1 MPERTVYKYHTQGY
15 TLTSTVGGAS
25 GDLLYTCP
33 PNYNGTVR
41 FLHVSN
47 SASSTNSVTIEFYH
61 VEENTYHYI
70 IRNATLAGNALLN
83 LVNGGYFFM
92 HAGDKL
98 IASAS
103 NPTDV
108 DIMVSVE
115 EEPAQFTFTGA

>member
-15 TLTSTVGGAS
+15 TLSSTVGGAS

-47 SASSTNSVTIEFYH
+47 SAASTSTVSIQFYH
-61 VEENTYHYI
+61 AEENDYKYI
-70 IRNATLAGNALLN
+70 IRDATLSGNSLLN

-98 IASAS
+98 VASAS
-103 NPTDV
+103 NPTAV

>member
-25 GDLLYTCP
+25 GDLLYTCH
-33 PNYNGTVR
+33 PNYNSTIR

-47 SASSTNSVTIEFYH
+47 RAATTSSVSIQFYH
-61 VEENTYHYI
+61 AEENDYKYI
-70 IRNATLAGNALLN
+70 IRNATFSGNALLN

-98 IASAS
+98 VASAS
-103 NPTDV
+103 NPTAV
-108 DIMVSVE
+108 DIMVSAE
-115 EEPAQFTFTGA
+115 EEPAKFTFTGA

>member
-33 PNYNGTVR
+33 PNYNSTIR

-47 SASSTNSVTIEFYH
+47 SAASTSSVSIQFYH
-61 VEENTYHYI
+61 AEENDYKYI
-70 IRNATLAGNALLN
+70 IRNATLSGNALLN

-98 IASAS
+98 VASAS
-103 NPTDV
+103 NPTAV